1 MLSCDSQQM
10 QSVALREKLRLI
22 RLGNVF
28 PKHLM
33 RNFGVICCPS
43 FLSLSDSDSVCSS
56 AAASPRFFHQVL
68 RVVRLTDALQC
79 VVTRYLTSSSQT
91 SSESFDPGHRKY
103 IFLFKPRAIRGLLDT
118 SLFPFS
124 E

>member
-1 MLSCDSQQM
+1 MDGTDPCFHVIHSKCSP
-10 QSVALREKLRLI
+10 LRLI

-28 PKHLM
+28 PKRLM

-68 RVVRLTDALQC
+68 CVVRLTDALQPQSP
-79 VVTRYLTSSSQT
+79 LTLDI
-91 SSESFDPGHRKY
+91 ENIYF
-103 IFLFKPRAIRGLLDT
+103 FLNPERCGLLDT

-124 E
+124 K

>member
-1 MLSCDSQQM
+1 MIHSKCSPLRC
-10 QSVALREKLRLI
+10 VALREKLRLI

-28 PKHLM
+28 PKRLM

-68 RVVRLTDALQC
+68 CVVRLTDALQR

-103 IFLFKPRAIRGLLDT
+103 ISF
-118 SLFPFS
+118 
-124 E
+124 